1 MENEGS
7 QYIISEKSFIFQSGP
22 RPVAVAAISTVV
34 QIPASGLPPGITHN
48 ASSRPTPEGATASE
62 MTSQLPSNTPSS
74 ATPSVSQPPPPLF
87 NPFSTQS
94 RGPFSMNIGRGTF
107 ANRPG
112 VTANTIR
119 INMSHPRPTTNL
131 NSQSTDRPRTPPG
144 LQNFMQNV
152 MQSFS
157 GGNHSA
163 RASTS
168 AASSMSSGASR
179 ATSTFQNASWSTATQ
194 VTPVTNQP
202 NSVTAST
209 ATQRRTLHH
218 PHPHHHHHNHDGSII
233 HPDNLL
239 PCGSFHFGP
248 TFHQGGES
256 STAMQRARAESATA
270 SPNATSETNSTTT
283 NEIHSTTSNASTS
296 SQTSWLFFIYLFI
309 YLMKCFDY

>member
-1 MENEGS
+1 M
-7 QYIISEKSFIFQSGP
+7 
-22 RPVAVAAISTVV
+22 
-34 QIPASGLPPGITHN
+34 QIPASGLPPGIMHN
-48 ASSRPTPEGATASE
+48 ASSRPTPEGATDPE
-62 MTSQLPSNTPSS
+62 MTSHLPPNTPTS
-74 ATPSVSQPPPPLF
+74 ATPSVSQPPPPLL
-87 NPFSTQS
+87 NSFSNQS
-94 RGPFSMNIGRGTF
+94 RGPFSMNIGRGRF

-119 INMSHPRPTTNL
+119 INMSHPRPTANL
-131 NSQSTDRPRTPPG
+131 NSQTTDRPRTPPG

-163 RASTS
+163 RGSTS

-179 ATSTFQNASWSTATQ
+179 ATSNFQNASLSTTTQ

-202 NSVTAST
+202 NSATSST
-209 ATQRRTLHH
+209 TTQRRTLHH

-256 STAMQRARAESATA
+256 STAIQSTRAESATA
-270 SPNATSETNSTTT
+270 SPNATSETSSTTAH
-283 NEIHSTTSNASTS
+283 EIHSATSNTSTS
-296 SQTSWLFFIYLFI
+296 SQTSW
-309 YLMKCFDY
+309 

>member
-1 MENEGS
+1 M
-7 QYIISEKSFIFQSGP
+7 
-22 RPVAVAAISTVV
+22 

-62 MTSQLPSNTPSS
+62 MTSQLPSNNPSS
-74 ATPSVSQPPPPLF
+74 GAASVSQPPPPLL
-87 NPFSTQS
+87 NSFSTQS

-119 INMSHPRPTTNL
+119 INMSHPRPTSNS

-157 GGNHSA
+157 GGNHLA
-163 RASTS
+163 RTSTS

-179 ATSTFQNASWSTATQ
+179 ATRTIQNASWSTTTQ

-202 NSVTAST
+202 NSATAST
-209 ATQRRTLHH
+209 TTQRRTLHH

-233 HPDNLL
+233 HPDSLL

-256 STAMQRARAESATA
+256 STAMQSTRTESATA
-270 SPNATSETNSTTT
+270 LPTVTSETSGTTAH
-283 NEIHSTTSNASTS
+283 EIHSTASNASTS
-296 SQTSWLFFIYLFI
+296 SQTSS
-309 YLMKCFDY
+309 